1 MIVDFLHFNSNV
13 FEPIIISATHV
24 EIVSSFK
31 SLGVYITSD
40 LTWSVNKSLR
50 NPIGGYMR

>member
-1 MIVDFLHFNSNV
+1 MIVDFLHFNSSV
-13 FEPIIISATHV
+13 FEPIVITATHV

-40 LTWSVNKSLR
+40 LTWSVLCE
-50 NPIGGYMR
+50 